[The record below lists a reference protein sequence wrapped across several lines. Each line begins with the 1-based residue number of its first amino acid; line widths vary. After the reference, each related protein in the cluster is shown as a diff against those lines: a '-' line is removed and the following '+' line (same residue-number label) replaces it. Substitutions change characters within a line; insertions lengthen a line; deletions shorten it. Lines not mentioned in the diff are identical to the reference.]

1 MNGSK
6 PARAKINIV
15 GDKSS
20 QPVLF
25 LESIK
30 SKREALAPPLK
41 KY

>member
-6 PARAKINIV
+6 PARPKINIV

-25 LESIK
+25 LDSLN

>member
-1 MNGSK
+1 MNGTK
-6 PARAKINIV
+6 PAKTKINIV

-30 SKREALAPPLK
+30 VKGRH
-41 KY
+41 